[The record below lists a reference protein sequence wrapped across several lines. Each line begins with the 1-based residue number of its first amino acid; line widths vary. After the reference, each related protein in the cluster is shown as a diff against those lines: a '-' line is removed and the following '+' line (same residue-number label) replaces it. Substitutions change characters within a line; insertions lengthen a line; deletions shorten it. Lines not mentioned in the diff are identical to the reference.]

1 MQASIIDLNVESSS
15 NTNANPRK
23 RNIWNIID
31 NHISMERRKGRDL
44 SDTYYSCSKYLL
56 QTEGKI
62 ELITGCIVNLTITPT
77 WEGGQRKTYHTEEHE
92 PQPYSSESSLNNSA
106 FDTSTDV
113 VIHQTPSKKGKRKNQ
128 VDPENKCRLCIFYGR
143 LKRTKAVICSG

>member
-31 NHISMERRKGRDL
+31 NHISMERRKERDL
-44 SDTYYSCSKYLL
+44 SDAYYSCSKYLL
-56 QTEGKI
+56 QTAREI

-143 LKRTKAVICSG
+143 LKRTKTVICSG

>member
-31 NHISMERRKGRDL
+31 NHISMERRKERDL
-44 SDTYYSCSKYLL
+44 SDASYSRSKYLL
-56 QTEGKI
+56 QTAREI

-92 PQPYSSESSLNNSA
+92 PQPYSLESSLNNSA

-143 LKRTKAVICSG
+143 LKRTKTVICSG